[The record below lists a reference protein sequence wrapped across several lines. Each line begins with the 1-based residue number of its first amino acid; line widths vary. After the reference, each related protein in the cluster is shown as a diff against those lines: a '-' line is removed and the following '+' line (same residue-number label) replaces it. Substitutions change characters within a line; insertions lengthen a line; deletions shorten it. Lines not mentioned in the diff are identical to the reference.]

1 MLFNQL
7 CYYNDADVKDVD
19 SLEALTRRASKIIG
33 RDIQSPREIYNKA
46 ALKKMYRILK
56 DDQHPLYGVLKDQES
71 KRDSSKV
78 MRSFTART
86 NRFRDSFVPTVIR
99 LHNAKSERRWKYLK
113 FNSFPSQF
121 QCNAAIIERWR
132 FLFDVP
138 ILTGVTC
145 YYMIM

>member
-1 MLFNQL
+1 MLAGFILRRLKKFRVSKNLLELFFKATIQSAMLFNQL
-7 CYYNDADVKDVD
+7 CYYNDADAKDVGP
-19 SLEALTRRASKIIG
+19 LEALSRRASKIIG

-86 NRFRDSFVPTVIR
+86 NRFRDSFLPTVIR
-99 LHNAKSERRWKYLK
+99 LHNAKSERR
-113 FNSFPSQF
+113 
-121 QCNAAIIERWR
+121 
-132 FLFDVP
+132 
-138 ILTGVTC
+138 
-145 YYMIM
+145 